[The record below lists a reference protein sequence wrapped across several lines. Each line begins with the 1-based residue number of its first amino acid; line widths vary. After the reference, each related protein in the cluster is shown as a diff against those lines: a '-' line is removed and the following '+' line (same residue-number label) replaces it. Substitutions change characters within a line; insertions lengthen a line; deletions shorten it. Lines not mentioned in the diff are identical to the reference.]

1 MKKLISYVLAV
12 VMVLSLVP
20 SAFAAESGVSKF
32 TDIPA
37 NAWYLDELAYAVEHG
52 YISGTSA
59 NTFSPDA
66 QVTRAQFV
74 TILGRMLNV
83 DTSLYTS
90 SNFDDVGPNSWYSPY
105 VAWASEMGYVNGY
118 SSSEFG
124 PGNSVTV
131 EQMGVIISNYISKSG
146 VVLTPSSTF
155 SGYADEASISR
166 WAQTSMEVMAKY
178 DLLPVNEAGN
188 VRPTSPV
195 IRSEA
200 AVALVRLA
208 KGDGKG
214 GKPISNGTSE
224 VVEQKPYDTSYTD
237 EAKAVA
243 NKLHDELW
251 AAGVLKSTM
260 TELEKAIVYYDWM
273 CANCDYGSG
282 KAQGFEANLEHTAY
296 GALVNRM
303 AVCDGLSYGYQMLL
317 ATEGIECECI
327 PDYANK
333 HMWNEVIL
341 DGKQYKVDMADA
353 VSWSKNPDGSI
364 NQHAAELYRDKNFMD
379 EAEFK
384 AKHYGTPME

>member
-1 MKKLISYVLAV
+1 MRKK
-12 VMVLSLVP
+12 MLSLTLALILAM
-20 SAFAAESGVSKF
+20 SLATTAFAAEGVVSKF

-37 NAWYLDELAYAVEHG
+37 NAWYLDELSYAVEHG

-90 SNFDDVGPNSWYSPY
+90 SKFDDVDVSSWYGPY
-105 VAWASEMGYVNGY
+105 VSWASEMGYVNGY

-124 PGNSVTV
+124 PGNSITV

-146 VVLTPSSTF
+146 VVLAPSSTF

-166 WAQTSMEVMAKY
+166 WAQDSMEVMAKY

-200 AVALVRLA
+200 AVALVRLS

-214 GKPISNGTSE
+214 GKPISNGTSTTTIE
-224 VVEQKPYDTSYTD
+224 KEPVFTAEDA
-237 EAKAVA
+237 AK
-243 NKLHDELW
+243 KIHDELW
-251 AAGVLKSTM
+251 KSGKLTSSM
-260 TELEKAIVYYDWM
+260 TEKDKAIVYYMWM
-273 CANCDYGSG
+273 CQNCVYNDLVENSG
-282 KAQGFEANLEHTAY
+282 RYTAY
-296 GALVNRM
+296 GALVNRA
-303 AVCDGLSYGYQMLL
+303 AVCEGLSRGYLALL
-317 ATEGIECECI
+317 ETEGIQCGFLSSE
-327 PDYANK
+327 D
-333 HMWNEVIL
+333 HMWNLAVL
-341 DGKQYKVDMADA
+341 DGKEYEIDVT
-353 VSWSKNPDGSI
+353 VGVCCSRGINGSY
-364 NQHAAELYRDKNFMD
+364 NAEGAECACDKSFMD
-379 EAEFK
+379 YDEWF
-384 AKHYGTPME
+384 AKWYGGYPSLDFTPQSN